1 MKLGLQLPRFNWP
14 GAPENT
20 GAKLAEI
27 ARTVDQG
34 GFTSLWVMDHYY
46 QIAPGLGAED
56 DPMLEG
62 YSTLHYLAAVTER
75 VMLGTLVTGV
85 IYREPA
91 FLIKQ
96 VTGLDVLSGG
106 RAYFGVGAAW
116 YEQEAIGMGFPF
128 PPVAAR
134 FEMLEE
140 MLQIAHKMFK
150 GDRTPF
156 EGVHYQLKKPILSP
170 MPLTKPH
177 PPIMI
182 GGMGEKKTLK
192 LVAQYADATNL
203 FLRGGIGTLKHKL
216 EVLQGHCEA
225 VGRDYGEIEKTV
237 LGTVEMKDAGS
248 AQELIDLAGEL
259 EEAGF
264 DHLIFNMP
272 NPHELKSLEIIA
284 EKVIP
289 QLA

>member
-1 MKLGLQLPRFNWP
+1 
-14 GAPENT
+14 
-20 GAKLAEI
+20 
-27 ARTVDQG
+27 
-34 GFTSLWVMDHYY
+34 
-46 QIAPGLGAED
+46 
-56 DPMLEG
+56 
-62 YSTLHYLAAVTER
+62 
-75 VMLGTLVTGV
+75 
-85 IYREPA
+85 
-91 FLIKQ
+91 
-96 VTGLDVLSGG
+96 VLSGG

-192 LVAQYADATNL
+192 FVAQYADATNL
-203 FLRGGIGTLKHKL
+203 FLRAGTSTLKHKL

-225 VGRDYGEIEKTV
+225 VSRDYGEIEKTV

-248 AQELIDLAGEL
+248 AQELIDLSGEL
-259 EEAGF
+259 EEASF

-289 QLA
+289 LLA